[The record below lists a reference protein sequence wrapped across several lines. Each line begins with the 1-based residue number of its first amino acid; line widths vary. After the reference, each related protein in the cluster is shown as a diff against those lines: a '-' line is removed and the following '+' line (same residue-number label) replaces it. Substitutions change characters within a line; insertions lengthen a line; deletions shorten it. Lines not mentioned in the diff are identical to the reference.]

1 MLTWPTESCVMW
13 SRCNSPISPDKTPP
27 HMLCPSLLSVLEHS
41 RTTLF
46 SGLPCLECPS
56 LHPFLKIASS
66 GKPSLSGKAS
76 VEISSS
82 YYTLYSTM
90 YCLGSSY
97 HNCNFYSSWEILS
110 SVDIPFSPTSPH
122 SHPSGTDSDYCS
134 CCRASSVLHQAQ
146 HRAHVHCVL
155 MDWINEDFKC
165 MPRM

>member
-1 MLTWPTESCVMW
+1 MW

-41 RTTLF
+41 LTTLF

-56 LHPFLKIASS
+56 LHPFWKIASS

-90 YCLGSSY
+90 YRLGSSY
-97 HNCNFYSSWEILS
+97 HNCNFYPSWEILS
-110 SVDIPFSPTSPH
+110 SVDIPFSPTPPFPPQRHRQWLLFLLLCFQCPTPGSTQSPRSLCVDGLNKWRFQIH
-122 SHPSGTDSDYCS
+122 
-134 CCRASSVLHQAQ
+134 AQ
-146 HRAHVHCVL
+146 SAA
-155 MDWINEDFKC
+155 
-165 MPRM
+165 